1 MKRLL
6 TLAAMFLCCVA
17 TTFAQYSG
25 SGSGTENDP
34 YLIFN
39 ENQLAQMSN
48 FLDQEGVVFKLMKDL
63 NLTNWIAENNPSQG
77 WLPIGVETSPFKGN
91 FKGNNHKI
99 SGLMINRTSTDN
111 VGFFGYVTN
120 ATISDLTIEGTSVS
134 GAENVGAMFGNIR
147 ASSVTNCQI
156 NMTGATGVTGKTP
169 VGGLAGYSKNT
180 NFQTFSVSTKVFGSE
195 GRVGGAI
202 GKADGG
208 GTISNG
214 SFTGNI
220 EGIGNNTAGLVG
232 IAINQTISNVIIK
245 CDINGQ
251 NDTGGIAGSGEN
263 CSFTDCKY
271 EGDLTGFKY
280 VGGIVGELK
289 TLTSSF
295 TSCFSKGKITATGDY
310 CGGIV
315 GVSQGA
321 CIEKMEN
328 CSHFGDISAQSYVG
342 GLIGSIVCVDELPT
356 LHTYTIIVKNDN
368 YDDYSYEKQRS
379 EEKIVN
385 GTNVSSSI
393 NNCCAVCN
401 IEGEDYVGGL
411 IGSDLSS
418 FGYSSIEKTAAYS
431 ISGNFTIYLFQDGNP
446 TGTWRRNGTIT
457 YKYYNYARNSIS
469 YSLTNNYYNG
479 TINGC
484 NNVGGLIGQ
493 KGGGELKNNY
503 AFAQIYG
510 NTYVSGIVG
519 STTAQTMQSFYSVT
533 SIKSNI
539 ENCPVI
545 SASQLS
551 VGRIV
556 GSSADNNYT
565 SIGALGSSEGNRA
578 LTQTKVILQGVVQE
592 VEDDLQN
599 GTSIGPSLLK
609 LKATYVSMG
618 WNFDDC
624 WNILETESYPY
635 KKYQAAPPIIESELV
650 SQATNISGKSTSGGT
665 IYLYYK
671 DHNAVSTTCSGNNWS
686 FNTEALQS
694 GALVQIYAEVES
706 LTPSYIT
713 TSFVGYP
720 GSGTEEDPYRIY
732 TAEDLQG
739 AYNKGYY
746 KLMNDIDLT
755 QWINENSPI
764 EGWPA
769 IGRNTGETTY
779 INGNGHKVTGLW
791 INTTQNFNGLFSNF
805 SAGQIK
811 NLTVEVA
818 SGKKVKGGDYTGVLI
833 GRNAN
838 GTIENCIVKG
848 DVEGTSH
855 VGGVAG
861 YALNTTA
868 NNISYNGTVMS
879 NSADAYV
886 GGLAGMTKTCTITN
900 CHANTTVIAPNTQNR
915 VGGLIGYAQ
924 GGTTEKSNVNIT
936 LNANGENSYVGG
948 LVGYSSASI
957 NQSFST
963 GSVSSNGEN
972 SYTGGLIGYALAPVS
987 NCYSTAN
994 VHGTLYSGGL
1004 IGYTFSSIDKCYA
1017 LGNIEGV
1024 MYGGGVVGELDGA
1037 DACLTNSVAANNTL
1051 ALSAQ
1056 SSWGCRVIGGYKNGA
1071 ADPNTSN
1078 YALSTMQVSLNNV
1091 PQIKTDD
1098 LLEGVAKTIT
1108 ELTTKSTYQE
1118 LDWDFTDI
1126 WNISDGTGYPYLIGA
1141 IPVIP
1146 DDPNPG
1152 DDPNP
1157 DDPDPIVDPDTDISS
1172 MNNVIYL
1179 NKVETSANSQIN
1191 LSIKMKNNVGI
1202 RGFQFDIYLPDG
1214 VTVVKS
1220 AKGKII
1226 GSLSEGRLPEDDEHS
1241 LTLSEQG
1248 DGAIR
1253 FLCGSLYDETFTGND
1268 GEIATL
1274 TVKVAEEMNDGDYPI
1289 ILRNMKLTETDIN
1302 NYYQTDYVKSTLTI
1316 KSYTLGDINND
1327 QKIDVSDYIGI
1338 ANHILGNTPEG
1349 FVFAAADV
1357 NLDGNIDVSDYI
1369 GVANIILTGSIY
1381 GGTSNAAMM
1390 NIFEKEE
1397 TQDVEPE

>member
-6 TLAAMFLCCVA
+6 TLAAVFLCCAA
-17 TTFAQYSG
+17 TSFAQYSG
-25 SGSGTENDP
+25 SGNGTEDDP
-34 YLIFN
+34 YLVFN
-39 ENQLAQMSN
+39 ENQLSQMVN

-63 NLTNWIAENNPSQG
+63 NLTTWISENNPSQG
-77 WLPIGVETSPFKGN
+77 WLPVGVESSPFKGK
-91 FKGNNHKI
+91 FYGNNHTI
-99 SGLMINRTSTDN
+99 SGLMINRSSTN
-111 VGFFGYVTN
+111 HVGFFGYVSG
-120 ATISDLTIEGTSVS
+120 ATINDLTIEGTTITGSKY
-134 GAENVGAMFGNIR
+134 VGGMFGYISE
-147 ASSVTNCQI
+147 SSVTNCHVVLSGAPGVSGRSTVGGFSGYSA
-156 NMTGATGVTGKTP
+156 NTNFSTFSVNASSSKTFTGYIGGFIGEVEGGTFSNGNIIGDVTSSGN
-169 VGGLAGYSKNT
+169 VGGLFGKASNFTLNT
-180 NFQTFSVSTKVFGSE
+180 ITVKGNVGNFNGITIE
-195 GRVGGAI
+195 CVGGII
-202 GKADGG
+202 GLCVNGNLTNCYYEGELAGG
-208 GTISNG
+208 RY
-214 SFTGNI
+214 
-220 EGIGNNTAGLVG
+220 V
-232 IAINQTISNVIIK
+232 
-245 CDINGQ
+245 
-251 NDTGGIAGSGEN
+251 GGIAG
-263 CSFTDCKY
+263 
-271 EGDLTGFKY
+271 
-280 VGGIVGELK
+280 VLK
-289 TLTSSF
+289 TATSSF
-295 TSCFSKGKITATGDY
+295 QSCFSKGKITGTHHY

-321 CIEKMEN
+321 CIEKMES
-328 CSHFGDISAQSYVG
+328 CSHFGDISGTQYVG
-342 GLIGSIVCVDELPT
+342 GLIGAVLNTVEAPV
-356 LHTYTIIVKNDN
+356 LHTYETRSSSDYRSSSH
-368 YDDYSYEKQRS
+368 YDWYI
-379 EEKIVN
+379 EKIIN
-385 GTNVSSSI
+385 GSSVTKSV
-393 NNCCAVCN
+393 NNCTAIGNVTGKSN
-401 IEGEDYVGGL
+401 VGGL
-411 IGSDLSS
+411 IGSETTADGYTSS
-418 FGYSSIEKTAAYS
+418 TNKINGYVFE
-431 ISGNFTIYLFQDGNP
+431 
-446 TGTWRRNGTIT
+446 GTTCLGFS
-457 YKYYNYARNSIS
+457 YKYYTYTRNTTSLN
-469 YSLTNNYYNG
+469 LTNSYYSG
-479 TINGC
+479 TIHGTD
-484 NNVGGLIGQ
+484 NVGGLYGH
-493 KGGGELKNNY
+493 KSGGTIQNNY
-503 AFAQIYG
+503 SYANLYG
-510 NTYVSGIVG
+510 SSNVAGVVGYVSDGKINN
-519 STTAQTMQSFYSVT
+519 SSNTTT
-533 SIKSNI
+533 IKSNVANNPI
-539 ENCPVI
+539 I
-545 SASQLS
+545 SATSANI
-551 VGRIV
+551 GRVYGNI
-556 GSSADNNYT
+556 DNSCT
-565 SIGALGSSEGNRA
+565 VIGALGSAEGNRA
-578 LTQTKVILQGVVQE
+578 LVQTKLILQGVVQE
-592 VEDDLQN
+592 VEDNLQE

-618 WNFDDC
+618 WNFDENWD
-624 WNILETESYPY
+624 ILETECYPY
-635 KKYQAAPPIIESELV
+635 KKYQAAPPVIGSNLV
-650 SQATNISGKSTSGGT
+650 SQATSISGKSINGGT
-665 IYLYYK
+665 VYLYYK
-671 DHNAVSTTCSGNNWS
+671 DRDAVSTECEGYQWT
-686 FNTEALQS
+686 FTTEPLQS
-694 GALVQIYAEVES
+694 GAQVQIYADVEGM
-706 LTPSYIT
+706 TPSYFTT
-713 TSFVGYP
+713 TSVGYP
-720 GSGTEEDPYRIY
+720 GSGTEDDPYRIY

-739 AYNKGYY
+739 ASNRGYY

-755 QWINENSPI
+755 QWINENSPT

-769 IGRNTGETTY
+769 IGRNSGEATY

-1017 LGNIEGV
+1017 LGNVEGV

-1037 DACLTNSVAANNTL
+1037 GACLTNSVAANNTL

-1118 LDWDFTDI
+1118 LDWDFNNI
-1126 WNISDGTGYPYLIGA
+1126 WNISDGTGYPYLTGA
-1141 IPVIP
+1141 TPVTP

-1157 DDPDPIVDPDTDISS
+1157 DDPDPIADPDTDISS

-1179 NKVETSANSQIN
+1179 NKVEASADSQIN
-1191 LSIKMKNNVGI
+1191 LSIRMKNTAAI
-1202 RGFQFDIYLPDG
+1202 RGFQFDIYLPEG

-1226 GSLSEGRLPEDDEHS
+1226 GSLSDGRLPEDDEHS

-1289 ILRNMKLTETDIN
+1289 ILRNMKMTETDIN